1 MNDLRLALRSL
12 RKAPGFTSVAVVTLA
27 LAIGANTT
35 MFSVVYGVLL
45 RPLPYPAPER
55 IVQLA
60 QTYGGQRD
68 VHNVT
73 YPQFRYLDE
82 RRELFQYLAATT
94 GVGFNLFTG
103 DAATRVSGLHVS
115 REYFRVLGVTPQLG
129 REFTAEEDAPSGPAT
144 AILSNG
150 LWERQFGSDP
160 GIVGR
165 TVLLDGRPFTVVG
178 VMPADFQ
185 PVSGVDVWSTL
196 AQVGRTIGS
205 GQNLDVLGRLRPGV
219 SLAQAR
225 TRTQALTSAF
235 REEFSGMVSQD
246 IGLDLF
252 PYQDLVAG
260 PVRTPVR
267 VLFGAIGFVLL
278 IACANVANLVL
289 GRATT
294 RERELAL
301 RAALGAGRGR
311 LLRGLV
317 AESMILALAGGALG
331 LLLANWGLQGLL
343 AIVPAGLPRA
353 ETIRL
358 DGWAFAF
365 TFGLS
370 LLTGIV
376 FGLAPAWRTARRDLH
391 ERLREGTGR
400 ATEGM
405 ARGRARGALVV
416 GEVALS
422 VVLLVG
428 ATLLLRTFANLVRN
442 DAGFV
447 TDHLLTAEIWLR
459 GTRYDS
465 TGTIGAFYRELT
477 ERLEALPGVRSAAV
491 VEAGLPLQR
500 GGNLGVQV
508 DGEWLRMAS
517 EYRTVTPNYLQV
529 LGVPL
534 VRGRMFTAGDAAGA
548 EPVAIV
554 NQAFAQ
560 RHLGDAD
567 AVGRV
572 VQLGGDAPRRVV
584 GVVGNLKSFIGAPA
598 APGVFIPSAQ
608 TSAGMTRGFSS
619 WYPIHVV
626 VRTAVEPAVLGD
638 ALARTIR
645 ETDAAVPVGRVRA
658 MEEVLAGS
666 LAFQRFVMLLLSLF
680 AGMGVAL
687 AAVGIYGVMSYS
699 AARRTHEIG
708 VRLALGAVPGEVVR
722 LVLRRGMALTGAGV
736 VLGLAGALAL
746 TRLLASTL
754 FGVTPTDPLTFG
766 AVTALLAVVA
776 LMACYLPARRAASGD
791 PVEALRYE

>member
-1 MNDLRLALRSL
+1 
-12 RKAPGFTSVAVVTLA
+12 
-27 LAIGANTT
+27 
-35 MFSVVYGVLL
+35 
-45 RPLPYPAPER
+45 
-55 IVQLA
+55 
-60 QTYGGQRD
+60 
-68 VHNVT
+68 
-73 YPQFRYLDE
+73 
-82 RRELFQYLAATT
+82 
-94 GVGFNLFTG
+94 
-103 DAATRVSGLHVS
+103 
-115 REYFRVLGVTPQLG
+115 
-129 REFTAEEDAPSGPAT
+129 
-144 AILSNG
+144 
-150 LWERQFGSDP
+150 
-160 GIVGR
+160 
-165 TVLLDGRPFTVVG
+165 
-178 VMPADFQ
+178 
-185 PVSGVDVWSTL
+185 
-196 AQVGRTIGS
+196 
-205 GQNLDVLGRLRPGV
+205 
-219 SLAQAR
+219 
-225 TRTQALTSAF
+225 
-235 REEFSGMVSQD
+235 MVSQD

-317 AESMILALAGGALG
+317 AESLILALAGGALG

-343 AIVPAGLPRA
+343 AMVPAGLPRA

-428 ATLLLRTFANLVRN
+428 AMLLLRTFANLLRT
-442 DAGFV
+442 DPGFA

-560 RHLGDAD
+560 RHLGDAE
-567 AVGRV
+567 ALGRV
-572 VQLGGDAPRRVV
+572 LKLGGDAPRRVI

-638 ALARTIR
+638 PLARTIR
-645 ETDAAVPVGRVRA
+645 ETDAAVPVGRVRT

-680 AGMGVAL
+680 AAMGVVL

-708 VRLALGAVPGEVVR
+708 VRLALGAVPGDVVR

-776 LMACYLPARRAASGD
+776 LMACYLPARRAAGGD